1 LVLSVFLIG
10 HVVTVTTGTD
20 KFRTDGFWPTRR
32 GSFRDVS
39 VPVLNVAAMGA
50 PPAEQMSFADLDGA
64 TEMSLRDITFVV
76 VDLETTGGRMTA
88 VDGKVADAI
97 TEIGAV
103 KVRGGVVLG
112 EFATLVDPKRSIPP
126 QIVQLTGI
134 TTAMVCDAPAIAA
147 VLPMFL
153 EFARGAVLV
162 AHNAQFDTG
171 FLRAAADQC
180 GLRWSRPQVL
190 CTVQLARRVL
200 SREEAPS
207 VRLAALARLFA
218 VTAQPTHR
226 ALDDARATVEVLHAL
241 IERVGNQGVHTYAE
255 LRSYLPDVSPA
266 QRRKRVLAED
276 LPRRPGV
283 YLFRGPAGEVLYVGT
298 AINLRRRVSQYFNGS
313 DQRSRIKELVTLAG
327 AVEHVEC
334 AHGLEA
340 GVRELRLLSA
350 HAPPYNRRSRFPHR
364 WWWLVLTNEA
374 FPRFSVV
381 RTPRHDRAVGP
392 FRSRADAA
400 DTADLLARF
409 TGVRTC
415 TTRLARSTLHGPACP
430 QHEVSP
436 CPGARDVTAAQYSP
450 AIVRAAALIDGLDNC
465 ALAAATQRIS
475 DLAERQRYESAARLR
490 DHTVATVE
498 VLWRGQRL
506 HALAALPE
514 LVAAAPADPNGQGGW
529 QLAVVRHG
537 QLAAAGTARRGVPPM
552 PVVDAIRAGA
562 QVILPQ
568 PAPLGGALVEETA
581 LIARWLAAP
590 GVRIVRVTGSDE
602 AGWCTPLR
610 SAGPWAEWAATA
622 RSARVAAE
630 QAVTS
635 LESELLTEPH
645 PSREQLFG
653 GTAVDRVD
661 SAAEPVFP
669 RRQPLGA
676 AG

>member
-1 LVLSVFLIG
+1 
-10 HVVTVTTGTD
+10 
-20 KFRTDGFWPTRR
+20 
-32 GSFRDVS
+32 
-39 VPVLNVAAMGA
+39 MGA
-50 PPAEQMSFADLDGA
+50 PAAEQLSLPDLDGA
-64 TEMSLRDITFVV
+64 AEMSLRDTTFVV

-88 VDGKVADAI
+88 RDGAMADAI

-112 EFATLVDPKRSIPP
+112 EFATLVDPQRSIPP

-134 TTAMVCDAPAIAA
+134 TTAMVCDAPTIAA
-147 VLPMFL
+147 VLPTFF

-162 AHNAQFDTG
+162 AHNARFDVG

-180 GLRWSRPQVL
+180 DIRWSRPQTL

-218 VTAQPTHR
+218 VASEPTHR
-226 ALDDARATVEVLHAL
+226 ALDDARATVDVLHAL
-241 IERVGNQGVHTYAE
+241 SERVGTHGEHTYAE
-255 LRSYLPDVSPA
+255 LRCYLPNVSAA
-266 QRRKRVLAED
+266 QRRKRVLAEG

-283 YLFRGPAGEVLYVGT
+283 YLFRGPANEVLYVGT

-313 DQRSRIKELVTLAG
+313 DKRTRIKEMVTLAG
-327 AVEHVEC
+327 SVEHVEC
-334 AHGLEA
+334 AHALEA
-340 GVRELRLLSA
+340 GVRELRMLAA
-350 HAPPYNRRSRFPHR
+350 HAPPYNRRSKFPHR
-364 WWWLVLTNEA
+364 WWWVVLSDEA

-392 FRSRADAA
+392 FRSRADAVDA
-400 DTADLLARF
+400 VDVLARF
-409 TGVRTC
+409 TGVRSC
-415 TTRLARSTLHGPACP
+415 TKRLARSALHGPACP

-436 CPGARDVTAAQYSP
+436 CPAERDVTAAQYAP
-450 AIVRAAALIDGLDNC
+450 AAGRAAALIDGLDNS
-465 ALAAATQRIS
+465 ALAAAAQRVT
-475 DLAERQRYESAARLR
+475 DLAGRQRYESAARLR
-490 DHTVATVE
+490 DHTVAAVE

-506 HALAALPE
+506 RGLAVLPE
-514 LVAAAPADPNGQGGW
+514 LVAAAPDGDGGW
-529 QLAVVRHG
+529 QLVVVRYG

-552 PVVDAIRAGA
+552 PVVDAIRAAA

-568 PAPLGGALVEETA
+568 SAPLGGALVEETA

-590 GVRIVRVTGSDE
+590 GVRIVYVSGGDD
-602 AGWCTPLR
+602 AVGWCSPLG
-610 SAGPWAEWAATA
+610 SAGPWSGWAASA

-635 LESELLTEPH
+635 RDSELLTEPH

-653 GTAVDRVD
+653 RSAVDRVD
-661 SAAEPVFP
+661 GPGKPVFP

>member
-1 LVLSVFLIG
+1 MSVRL
-10 HVVTVTTGTD
+10 
-20 KFRTDGFWPTRR
+20 
-32 GSFRDVS
+32 
-39 VPVLNVAAMGA
+39 LNVAAMGA
-50 PPAEQMSFADLDGA
+50 PAAEQLTLPDLDGA
-64 TEMSLRDITFVV
+64 AEISLRETTFVV

-88 VDGKVADAI
+88 RDGNVADAI

-103 KVRGGVVLG
+103 KVRGGEVLG

-134 TTAMVCDAPAIAA
+134 TTAMVCDAPTIAA

-153 EFARGAVLV
+153 EFARGSVLV
-162 AHNAQFDTG
+162 AHNARFDMG
-171 FLRAAADQC
+171 FLRAAAGQC
-180 GLRWSRPQVL
+180 GIGWSRPPVL
-190 CTVQLARRVL
+190 CTVALARRVL

-218 VTAQPTHR
+218 VASEPTHR

-241 IERVGNQGVHTYAE
+241 IERVGNQGVHTYAD
-255 LRSYLPDVSPA
+255 LRSYLPDVTPA
-266 QRRKRVLAED
+266 QRRKRVLAEGF
-276 LPRRPGV
+276 PRRPGV
-283 YLFRGPAGEVLYVGT
+283 YLFRGPGNEVLYVGT
-298 AINLRRRVSQYFNGS
+298 AIDLRRRVNQYFNGS
-313 DQRSRIKELVTLAG
+313 DQRSRIKEMVTLATS
-327 AVEHVEC
+327 VEHVEC
-334 AHGLEA
+334 AHPLEA
-340 GVRELRLLSA
+340 GVRELRMLSA

-364 WWWLVLTNEA
+364 WWWLVLSDEA

-381 RTPRHDRAVGP
+381 RMPRHDRAVGP

-400 DTADLLARF
+400 DTAALLARF

-415 TTRLARSTLHGPACP
+415 TTRLARSALHGPSCP

-436 CPGARDVTAAQYSP
+436 CPGARDVTAAGYAP
-450 AIVRAAALIDGLDNC
+450 AADRAAALIDGLDNTSLES
-465 ALAAATQRIS
+465 AMRRIAE
-475 DLAERQRYESAARLR
+475 LAERQRYESAARLR
-490 DHTVATVE
+490 DHTLAAVE

-506 HALAALPE
+506 RALAALPE
-514 LVAAAPADPNGQGGW
+514 LVAAAPDGDGGW

-552 PVVDAIRAGA
+552 PVGDAILAGA
-562 QVILPQ
+562 PVILPQ
-568 PAPLGGALVEETA
+568 PAPLGGALVEETG

-590 GVRIVRVTGSDE
+590 GVRIVRVAGE
-602 AGWCTPLR
+602 HGWCSPVR
-610 SAGPWAEWAATA
+610 SAGPWAQWAASA

-635 LESELLTEPH
+635 RDSELLTEPR

-653 GTAVDRVD
+653 RPAVDRVD
-661 SAAEPVFP
+661 GAAQAVLP
-669 RRQPLGA
+669 RGQPLGA

>member
-1 LVLSVFLIG
+1 
-10 HVVTVTTGTD
+10 
-20 KFRTDGFWPTRR
+20 
-32 GSFRDVS
+32 
-39 VPVLNVAAMGA
+39 MGA
-50 PPAEQMSFADLDGA
+50 PGTEQLSLPDLDEA
-64 TEMSLRDITFVV
+64 TEISLRETTFVV
-76 VDLETTGGRMTA
+76 VDLETTGGRMNGR
-88 VDGKVADAI
+88 DGKAADAI

-112 EFATLVDPKRSIPP
+112 EFATLVDPGRSIPP

-134 TTAMVCDAPAIAA
+134 TTAMVCDAPTIAA

-153 EFARGAVLV
+153 EFAHGAVLV
-162 AHNAQFDTG
+162 AHNARFDMG

-180 GLRWSRPQVL
+180 GIRWARPQTL

-218 VTAQPTHR
+218 VSSEPTHR

-241 IERVGNQGVHTYAE
+241 IERVGNLGVHSYAE
-255 LRSYLPDVSPA
+255 LRSYLPNVPPA
-266 QRRKRVLAED
+266 QRRKRVLAEG
-276 LPRRPGV
+276 LPRRPGI
-283 YLFRGPAGEVLYVGT
+283 YLFHGPADEVLYVGT

-313 DQRSRIKELVTLAG
+313 DQRTRMKEMVALATR
-327 AVEHVEC
+327 VEHVEC
-334 AHGLEA
+334 AHALEA
-340 GVRELRLLSA
+340 GVRELRMLSA
-350 HAPPYNRRSRFPHR
+350 HAPPYNRRSKFPQR
-364 WWWLVLTNEA
+364 WWWLVLSDEA

-381 RTPRHDRAVGP
+381 RSPRHDRAVGP

-415 TTRLARSTLHGPACP
+415 TKRLARSALHGPACP
-430 QHEVSP
+430 LREVSP
-436 CPGARDVTAAQYSP
+436 CPAASDLTARHYRHAADL
-450 AIVRAAALIDGLDNC
+450 AAALIDGVQNS
-465 ALAAATQRIS
+465 ALAAAAERIAE
-475 DLAERQRYESAARLR
+475 LAARQRYESAARLR
-490 DHTVATVE
+490 DHTVDAVQ

-506 HALAALPE
+506 RALAALPE
-514 LVAAAPADPNGQGGW
+514 LVAAAPDGAGGW

-552 PVVDAIRAGA
+552 PVVEAIEAGA

-590 GVRIVRVTGSDE
+590 GVRIVRSSGE
-602 AGWCTPLR
+602 QGWCSPVR
-610 SAGPWAEWAATA
+610 SAGPWAQWAAAA

-630 QAVTS
+630 QALTS
-635 LESELLTEPH
+635 RDSELLTEPH
-645 PSREQLFG
+645 PTREQVFG
-653 GTAVDRVD
+653 RAAVDRLDGAV
-661 SAAEPVFP
+661 EPVLP

>member
-1 LVLSVFLIG
+1 
-10 HVVTVTTGTD
+10 
-20 KFRTDGFWPTRR
+20 
-32 GSFRDVS
+32 
-39 VPVLNVAAMGA
+39 MGA
-50 PPAEQMSFADLDGA
+50 PAAEQLSLPDLDGA
-64 TEMSLRDITFVV
+64 TEMSLRETTFVV

-88 VDGKVADAI
+88 RDGKVADAI

-103 KVRGGVVLG
+103 KVRDGVVLG
-112 EFATLVDPKRSIPP
+112 EFATLVDPQRGIPP

-134 TTAMVCDAPAIAA
+134 TTAMVCDAPTIAA
-147 VLPMFL
+147 VLPIFF
-153 EFARGAVLV
+153 EFARGSVLV
-162 AHNAQFDTG
+162 AHNARFDVG

-180 GLRWSRPQVL
+180 GISWSRPQVL

-218 VTAQPTHR
+218 VASEPTHR
-226 ALDDARATVEVLHAL
+226 ALDDARATVDVLHAL
-241 IERVGNQGVHTYAE
+241 VERVGNQGVHTYAD
-255 LRSYLPDVSPA
+255 LRSYLPDVTAA
-266 QRRKRVLAED
+266 QRRKRVLAEG

-283 YLFRGPAGEVLYVGT
+283 YLFRGPGGEVLYVGT
-298 AINLRRRVSQYFNGS
+298 AIDLRRRVSQYFNGS
-313 DQRSRIKELVTLAG
+313 DQRSRIKEMVTLAST
-327 AVEHVEC
+327 VEHVEC
-334 AHGLEA
+334 AHALEA
-340 GVRELRLLSA
+340 GVRELRLLTA

-364 WWWLVLTNEA
+364 WWWLVLSDEA

-381 RTPRHDRAVGP
+381 RMPRHDRAVGP

-400 DTADLLARF
+400 DTAALLARF

-415 TTRLARSTLHGPACP
+415 TRRLARSVLHGPSCP

-436 CPGARDVTAAQYSP
+436 CPGARDVTAAQYAP
-450 AIVRAAALIDGLDNC
+450 AADRAAALIDGLDNT
-465 ALAAATQRIS
+465 ALTAAVQRITG
-475 DLAERQRYESAARLR
+475 LAERQRYESAARLR
-490 DHTVATVE
+490 DHTVAAME

-506 HALAALPE
+506 RALAELPE
-514 LVAAAPADPNGQGGW
+514 LVAAAPDGDGGW
-529 QLAVVRHG
+529 QLAVVRYG

-552 PVVDAIRAGA
+552 PVVDAIHAGA

-581 LIARWLAAP
+581 LITRWLAAP
-590 GVRIVRVTGSDE
+590 GVRIVCVSGADE
-602 AGWCTPLR
+602 ATGWCTPLR
-610 SAGPWAEWAATA
+610 SAGPWAEWAASA

-635 LESELLTEPH
+635 RDSELLTEPH

-653 GTAVDRVD
+653 RPAVDRVD
-661 SAAEPVFP
+661 GAAQPVFP